1 MISRINPELSTQE
14 GSPRTIL
21 VVILHGYMY
30 TPARLD
36 PVRRVVSN
44 EMPEADIL
52 VPELPLGVFSVV
64 DLNEIVQSLVE
75 KIDKYWKERR
85 ELADRQSY
93 DKIILVGHSCGALMA
108 RKVYVVACG
117 ENQDAPFES
126 GLEKEGREWA
136 GKVERLV
143 LLAGMNRGWEI
154 NHHLSLFHAVCWTLG
169 VWSENLLR
177 VIFRGQP
184 VILDVRRGAP
194 FITQLRIQWLSMC
207 QRHPEGRAL
216 TIQLLGS
223 IDDYVSPEDNV
234 DLFTGADFFYLDVP
248 FTGHSNIIEMD
259 DSKPV
264 RDPDPKDKSHAGSHR
279 RKTFLFALKATRD
292 ELKKESVQPGDMM
305 PDPPNEEVKDVIF
318 VIHGIRDQGYWTNK
332 IAREIK
338 RRGREANRV
347 FESKTSTYGYFPMLP
362 FLFSSDRRA
371 KVEWLMDQYTQAKA
385 QYPKAEF
392 SYVGHSNGTYLLA
405 RALLDY
411 TCCRFKNVVFAGSVV
426 RTDYDWSQFLD
437 SEPPRIKSILNYV
450 ATSDLVVA
458 FFPKAM
464 ELLRFQDLGSAG
476 FDGFKKFIG
485 NSSRSEIRYIKGGHG
500 AALDERNWAAI
511 ASFIVDGRIPSKDEK
526 WIERERPKIDKLL
539 IENPSKVA
547 PVLWAVGI
555 GILVFL
561 ARCIWLLPLPETAW
575 TALFI
580 GFCWLGIVIK

>member
-1 MISRINPELSTQE
+1 
-14 GSPRTIL
+14 
-21 VVILHGYMY
+21 
-30 TPARLD
+30 
-36 PVRRVVSN
+36 
-44 EMPEADIL
+44 
-52 VPELPLGVFSVV
+52 
-64 DLNEIVQSLVE
+64 
-75 KIDKYWKERR
+75 
-85 ELADRQSY
+85 
-93 DKIILVGHSCGALMA
+93 
-108 RKVYVVACG
+108 
-117 ENQDAPFES
+117 
-126 GLEKEGREWA
+126 
-136 GKVERLV
+136 
-143 LLAGMNRGWEI
+143 
-154 NHHLSLFHAVCWTLG
+154 
-169 VWSENLLR
+169 
-177 VIFRGQP
+177 
-184 VILDVRRGAP
+184 
-194 FITQLRIQWLSMC
+194 
-207 QRHPEGRAL
+207 
-216 TIQLLGS
+216 
-223 IDDYVSPEDNV
+223 
-234 DLFTGADFFYLDVP
+234 
-248 FTGHSNIIEMD
+248 
-259 DSKPV
+259 
-264 RDPDPKDKSHAGSHR
+264 
-279 RKTFLFALKATRD
+279 
-292 ELKKESVQPGDMM
+292 
-305 PDPPNEEVKDVIF
+305 
-318 VIHGIRDQGYWTNK
+318 
-332 IAREIK
+332 
-338 RRGREANRV
+338 
-347 FESKTSTYGYFPMLP
+347 MLP
-362 FLFSSDRRA
+362 FLFSWRRKA

-500 AALDERNWAAI
+500 AVLDERNWAAI

-561 ARCIWLLPLPETAW
+561 ARCIWLLPLPETAR

-580 GFCWLGIVIK
+580 GFCWLIWKILTRL